1 MKEYKT
7 MRISP
12 DEEVSVIET
21 LAVFGWNLEDSKEI
35 YNESN
40 ELVGVNVDS
49 KVKTYGDGIIGGFMA
64 GWNGDEGKVERKV
77 SLKTEKKVTHYISLR
92 FSRETSL
99 KNYARLKEL
108 EEEYFRGNDSKEYLP
123 LPKKPVVFTVI
134 ASVVLAI
141 ILISLCTLFVGAK
154 AEIWEIVVCAVV
166 PIVFIPL
173 LIVFWVKYSKKKCF
187 AIEENEN
194 RRVYNEQCRQA
205 YDKRVK
211 EIVEECVYLNEEN
224 DRLQKAQ

>member
-21 LAVFGWNLEDSKEI
+21 LAVFGWKLEDSKEI
-35 YNESN
+35 YNESS
-40 ELVGVNVDS
+40 EIVGVNVDT

-64 GWNGDEGKVERKV
+64 GWNGDEGKVERNV
-77 SLKTEKKVTHYISLR
+77 AV
-92 FSRETSL
+92 
-99 KNYARLKEL
+99 
-108 EEEYFRGNDSKEYLP
+108 
-123 LPKKPVVFTVI
+123 
-134 ASVVLAI
+134 
-141 ILISLCTLFVGAK
+141 LISLCTLFIGAQ
-154 AEIWEIVVCAVV
+154 AEIWEIVVCVIVPVV
-166 PIVFIPL
+166 LIPL

-224 DRLQKAQ
+224 DRLQKVQ

>member
-21 LAVFGWNLEDSKEI
+21 LAVFGWKLEDSKEI
-35 YNESN
+35 YNESS
-40 ELVGVNVDS
+40 EIVGVNVDT

-64 GWNGDEGKVERKV
+64 GWNGDEGKVERNV
-77 SLKTEKKVTHYISLR
+77 AVKTEKKVTHYISLR

-173 LIVFWVKYSKKKCF
+173 LIVFWVKYSKKKSF
-187 AIEENEN
+187 AIKENED
-194 RRVYNEQCRQA
+194 RRVYNKQCREA

-211 EIVEECVYLNEEN
+211 EIVEECIRLNEEN
-224 DRLQKAQ
+224 ERLQKAR